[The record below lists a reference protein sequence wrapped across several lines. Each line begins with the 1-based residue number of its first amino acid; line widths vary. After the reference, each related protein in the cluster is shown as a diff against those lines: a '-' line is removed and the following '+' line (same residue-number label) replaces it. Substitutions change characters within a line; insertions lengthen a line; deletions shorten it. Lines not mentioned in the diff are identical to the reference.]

1 MGGVLSSSSTVQ
13 TTHVENK
20 DTPVEESKSTDTTQA
35 VATIV
40 EQPTSQTVTSPIND
54 TPSNDVNSDT
64 VSNSDENKQEGVLEK
79 YVEPSGTKVEVAP
92 VEVAPNADVV
102 KKTKKKNKKHHH

>member
-13 TTHVENK
+13 TTPVENK
-20 DTPVEESKSTDTTQA
+20 DTPVEESKSTDTTQT
-35 VATIV
+35 VTRID
-40 EQPTSQTVTSPIND
+40 EQTTSQTVTS
-54 TPSNDVNSDT
+54 PSNDVNSDT
-64 VSNSDENKQEGVLEK
+64 VSNSDENKQEEVLEK

-102 KKTKKKNKKHHH
+102 KKTKKKNKKYHH